1 MKGKKLFE
9 AKEKSDMFM
18 RQVPS
23 FHVLIK
29 WGPKRLRAQVGLN
42 GSKLDQNTL

>member
-18 RQVPS
+18 RQV
-23 FHVLIK
+23 LKK
-29 WGPKRLRAQVGLN
+29 WLRDVACRI
-42 GSKLDQNTL
+42 

>member
-18 RQVPS
+18 RQVLKNMAAW
-23 FHVLIK
+23 FCL
-29 WGPKRLRAQVGLN
+29 
-42 GSKLDQNTL
+42 